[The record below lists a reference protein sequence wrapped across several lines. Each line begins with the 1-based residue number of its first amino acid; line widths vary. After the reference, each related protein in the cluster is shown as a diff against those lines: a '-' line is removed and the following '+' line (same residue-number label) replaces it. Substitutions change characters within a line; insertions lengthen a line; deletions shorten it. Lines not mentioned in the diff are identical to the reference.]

1 MAIVP
6 GDLLL
11 KLATTAG
18 AAGNSNAQGD
28 PNASLGKFISTTQVS
43 GTALHNLFDA
53 VSGAENAASDVE
65 YRCVFIHNSHATL
78 TLQNAVVYVSGGD
91 PAGGAIIAIGVD
103 TTAISAIG
111 SGSDQALTV
120 ANESTAPAGVTFSLP
135 TTAGGGLALG
145 NIGPGQCKAIWI
157 RRTANNTAAVSGETM
172 TLAISGDTAA

>member
-53 VSGAENAASDVE
+53 ISGAENAASDVE

-120 ANESTAPAGVTFSLP
+120 ANESTAPSGVSFSLP
-135 TTAGGGLALG
+135 TTAGGGLSLG